1 MSPIDTPAPE
11 PAAHKAIRI
20 DGRRLRSERTKQLII
35 EAYLALLRENPQT
48 PTPTAAEIAVRAG
61 YSVRSVFERFPDL
74 HTLRVAAADYGLAH
88 AAALAPARDTDGD
101 RATRI
106 KSHVET
112 RAGTCERGVA
122 LWRALTFNID
132 ENDALKVR
140 LRVARERTID
150 RMEIMYGPELSTL
163 SAIERRNLLI
173 AIEAVTDIESWARLR
188 DTYGLSFAEG
198 CAVWILAMDRMLPP
212 TPETTEAG
220 SD

>member
-11 PAAHKAIRI
+11 PAAPKAIRI

-140 LRVARERTID
+140 LRLARERTID
-150 RMEIMYGPELSTL
+150 RMEIMYRPELSTL
-163 SAIERRNLLI
+163 SDIERRNLLI

-212 TPETTEAG
+212 TPENTEAG